1 MAQIVCR
8 FRNFD
13 DHHQHAFYQ
22 RGAPKR
28 FSKPIERTESLRPA
42 LRFRV
47 SFGGDGADE
56 FEVVR

>member
-1 MAQIVCR
+1 VCS
-8 FRNFD
+8 FGVLMTTTNTP
-13 DHHQHAFYQ
+13 YQ

-28 FSKPIERTESLRPA
+28 FSKPIERTESLRPS

-47 SFGGDGADE
+47 SLGGDGADE